1 MGSWGAIIMGFF
13 GAVFVSLTLK
23 LQFLWTGIALGLPFL
38 VFGLIVLAAV
48 AVIRR
53 PGDSIRPT
61 PRQDRI
67 LLWSSTG
74 EGIGLFIAANLVIN
88 LGHPEM
94 LLPAIA
100 LVVGLHFLPMG
111 FGFPFRP
118 YTLLG
123 FALLTA
129 SALGFALAAPL
140 GGAVAGFAAG
150 LALWVASGLA
160 VRRDWRSKTA

>member
-1 MGSWGAIIMGFF
+1 MGFF

-23 LQFLWTGIALGLPFL
+23 LQLGWTGIALGLPFL
-38 VFGLIVLAAV
+38 IFGLILLAAV

-53 PGDSIRPT
+53 PGDRIRPT

-74 EGIGLFIAANLVIN
+74 EGIGLFIAANVAVN
-88 LGHPEM
+88 LGHADM
-94 LLPAIA
+94 LLPAMA

-111 FGFPFRP
+111 YGFPFRP

-123 FALLTA
+123 FALLAA
-129 SALGFALAAPL
+129 SALGFVLAAPL
-140 GGAVAGFAAG
+140 GGMVAGVAAG

-160 VRRDWRSKTA
+160 VRRDWRTKAS